1 MWAISSNP
9 LDVRLKLN
17 LGKAES
23 SLNKHISSIKLVQF
37 SPDSAQADCS
47 PSTVG
52 LHFGNLGIQFSW
64 FNSPQLWGCG
74 ILSQMSV
81 KANLVW
87 LKTSADFRA
96 SCYQQL
102 KCLCVCFWP
111 LWTAHTV
118 HTVHLFSSLAADF
131 CVFGREMNNVPKCD
145 LWSCIFV
152 FMQHYPSFL
161 PSSLPPS
168 SSRHTGDPG
177 AAVGEG
183 LPWFWALPRGGT

>member
-17 LGKAES
+17 WGKAES
-23 SLNKHISSIKLVQF
+23 SLNKHVSLIKLVQF

-47 PSTVG
+47 PSIVG
-52 LHFGNLGIQFSW
+52 LHFVNSGIQFSW
-64 FNSPQLWGCG
+64 FNTLQLWGCG

-81 KANLVW
+81 KENLVW

-111 LWTAHTV
+111 LWTA

-161 PSSLPPS
+161 PLSLPPS
-168 SSRHTGDPG
+168 FSRHTGDPG

-183 LPWFWALPRGGT
+183 LSWLWALPGGGT